1 MGNSHVT
8 DNQTITSTDNMSF
21 DGTKRGGA
29 MDTDGQLWIGATSSN
44 RANDGG
50 HVRVGQLTS
59 PLGTLQIGYSAP
71 NITLDLIGSG
81 GAIDS
86 VAVQTGTSPV
96 VPTAAGL
103 LTINGAVVAAGTN
116 PVRTDGTGANTV
128 ALEVQI
134 AQALAAQDA
143 TKIGLCNFDSAKL
156 TCTANGFVSV
166 PTATD
171 SVIGVVELATQ
182 AESENGTYGTTQVLQ
197 VGNIDSMFA
206 TPAPIGS
213 GTRNTALF
221 TSLGSNAGQTFSAA
235 ADVFPS
241 TNISVSSTGY
251 SSNNQVLQLNMNGV
265 VPGSIVAGFGATI
278 QMQAQNTAGN
288 SKPIGS
294 ITAIYDTVT
303 PGSEASHLN
312 LAVSNTGD
320 TVITGFSVYKD
331 HVVMPKGQYVN
342 VTTPGAYPYTTLIS
356 DYLILVDT
364 SSARTIT
371 PLASPATGA
380 KYIIKDNVGSAAAN
394 NITVTPSGKNI
405 DGSASYVINV
415 NYGSIT
421 IIYNGTEWSVT

>member
-1 MGNSHVT
+1 MGGSSSVRGDQTIYHT
-8 DNQTITSTDNMSF
+8 DNLCF
-21 DGTKRGGA
+21 DGTDRGSP
-29 MDTDGQLWIGATSSN
+29 MDTDGQLWIGATASD
-44 RANDGG
+44 RADNGG
-50 HVRVGQLTS
+50 HVRLGQLTS
-59 PLGTLQIGYSAP
+59 PLGTMDIGYSAP
-71 NITLDLIGSG
+71 NITMDVPQASEISF
-81 GAIDS
+81 
-86 VAVQTGTSPV
+86 GT
-96 VPTAAGL
+96 
-103 LTINGAVVAAGTN
+103 
-116 PVRTDGTGANTV
+116 
-128 ALEVQI
+128 
-134 AQALAAQDA
+134 
-143 TKIGLCNFDSAKL
+143 
-156 TCTANGFVSV
+156 
-166 PTATD
+166 
-171 SVIGVVELATQ
+171 VELASQ
-182 AESENGTYGTTQVLQ
+182 VQSENGTYGTTQVLQ

-206 TPAPIGS
+206 TPSSIGS

-265 VPGSIVAGFGATI
+265 VPASIVAGFGATI

-331 HVVMPKGQYVN
+331 HVVLPKGQYVN

-380 KYIIKDNVGSAAAN
+380 MYVIKDNVGSAGTN

-405 DGSASYVINV
+405 DGTASKTIST
-415 NYGSIT
+415 NYGSMT
-421 IIYNGTEWSVT
+421 IVYNGVQWNSI